1 MFADLPVGEPDPVE
15 RARLI
20 REQLAALKASRE
32 GVAGDT
38 LTKLSGFAPAT
49 FLALGQRAA
58 AKVRQGTINS
68 VVSNV
73 PGPQV
78 PLYALG
84 RKVQAAYPSPPIFP
98 VGARMGVAVFSYN
111 GGLHF
116 GLIADYS
123 TVPDLHVL
131 RDGIRSGLD
140 EPEAT
145 GAAVWPAAPSTCGR
159 SGRSAPTR
167 TCSGAASSSPPRRPR
182 ACASTATCGC
192 RCATGSSCSRTS
204 TRRG

>member
-1 MFADLPVGEPDPVE
+1 M
-15 RARLI
+15 
-20 REQLAALKASRE
+20 
-32 GVAGDT
+32 
-38 LTKLSGFAPAT
+38 
-49 FLALGQRAA
+49 
-58 AKVRQGTINS
+58 RQGTINS

-131 RDGIRSGLD
+131 RDGIRAGLD
-140 EPEAT
+140 ELLEAT
-145 GAAVWPAAPSTCGR
+145 GAAV
-159 SGRSAPTR
+159 
-167 TCSGAASSSPPRRPR
+167 
-182 ACASTATCGC
+182 
-192 RCATGSSCSRTS
+192 
-204 TRRG
+204 